1 MSEHITHVAIFE
13 DSTRIGLS
21 TGRLPEAFH
30 QVLDRHWDLARFA
43 SASRSGDRHS
53 IPLLKELKQKWP
65 ARKSGDYVEEKL
77 AFLLGWRTHQAADR
91 RFKPVYRQLQ
101 PEHYAKEANP
111 DTSSPSDVSVLH
123 DAVVFREVY
132 GNGEYAPY
140 PPGLLEDRMTSFAA
154 SKALDAAA
162 TLDLFGS
169 VFQKSLLDL
178 QPAGQS
184 PEAVPKVFQ
193 KFYVDL
199 QRYSEKWAAPDPR
212 ETLAYIY
219 GPNFYNPADPLIQLA
234 RALQRKQP
242 RPGTP
247 FDQAY
252 EAARTGSQYAQ
263 SLRMGVK
270 YLLAAG
276 DFWAGRIGEK
286 QLFELFDLGK
296 SHLQGGS
303 D

>member
-1 MSEHITHVAIFE
+1 
-13 DSTRIGLS
+13 
-21 TGRLPEAFH
+21 
-30 QVLDRHWDLARFA
+30 
-43 SASRSGDRHS
+43 
-53 IPLLKELKQKWP
+53 
-65 ARKSGDYVEEKL
+65 
-77 AFLLGWRTHQAADR
+77 
-91 RFKPVYRQLQ
+91 
-101 PEHYAKEANP
+101 
-111 DTSSPSDVSVLH
+111 
-123 DAVVFREVY
+123 
-132 GNGEYAPY
+132 
-140 PPGLLEDRMTSFAA
+140 MTSFAA
-154 SKALDAAA
+154 SKSLDAAA

-178 QPAGQS
+178 QPASQS

-219 GPNFYNPADPLIQLA
+219 GPNFYNPSDPLIRMA
-234 RALQRKQP
+234 RALQRKQAP
-242 RPGTP
+242 PGIT

-252 EAARTGSQYAQ
+252 EAARNGSQYAQ
-263 SLRMGVK
+263 SLRLGVK

-276 DFWAGRIGEK
+276 DFWAGKIDEK
-286 QLFELFDLGK
+286 QLHELFDLGK